1 LPPTGAGKHASTG
14 KALDALAPGW
24 NPRNCKDVLQRECS
38 ASEKANVLAYLIG
51 LKGPA
56 PP

>member
-1 LPPTGAGKHASTG
+1 MPPTGAGKHASTG

-38 ASEKANVLAYLIG
+38 ASEKANVLTYLIG